1 MGELSPI
8 FTTFGGVMCKGTC
21 SNSDSELTF
30 WPIAWVGES
39 YNQKT
44 VAHYAGVSG
53 SILYM
58 LA

>member
-1 MGELSPI
+1 
-8 FTTFGGVMCKGTC
+8 MCKGTC